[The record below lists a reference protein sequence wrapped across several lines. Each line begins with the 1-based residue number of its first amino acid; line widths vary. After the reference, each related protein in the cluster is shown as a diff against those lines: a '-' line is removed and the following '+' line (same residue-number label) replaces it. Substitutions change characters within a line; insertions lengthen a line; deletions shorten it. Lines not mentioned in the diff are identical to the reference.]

1 MAISVRGLG
10 KSFGSV
16 RAVDDLSFDVPS
28 GVVTGFL
35 GPNGAGKSTTL
46 RLMLGLDQGEG
57 VTHFDGAPLS
67 EHPHASRVV
76 GTHLDARPFLP
87 GRSARNHL
95 RMIAADAKVP
105 ASRIDEVLALV
116 GLTDVAGKRP
126 KGFSLGM
133 AQRLGLAGAVLTEPA
148 ALLLDEPANGLDPQS
163 IQWLREFLRHYA
175 AGGRAVLVS
184 SHLLS
189 EMQLMADHIVV
200 IARGKLI
207 ADAPVDELVS
217 ARSDV
222 LVRSSDPARLAEA
235 LARAGASPSRTGPDG
250 LAVTGLDTDTIGR
263 AAFDAGVVVLELTV
277 RRASLEET
285 FMQLTGD
292 GQEFAFGEAS

>member
-57 VTHFDGAPLS
+57 TTHFDGAPLAD
-67 EHPHASRVV
+67 HPHASRVV

-200 IARGKLI
+200 IARGRLI

-235 LARAGASPSRTGPDG
+235 LARAGASASRTGPDG

-285 FMQLTGD
+285 FMQLTGES
-292 GQEFAFGEAS
+292 QEFAFGEAS